1 VKKEIICIVCPV
13 GCTLEVTV
21 EDGKLVEVTG
31 YECKRGVA
39 YAEQEAVAPKR
50 TLATTVRVKNGIH
63 PLVPVKTDIPVPKE
77 KMREITELLAQ
88 VEVEAPVKIG
98 SIIVADVLGTGA
110 NVVATRNLPA
120 REDSIAGSRRI

>member
-1 VKKEIICIVCPV
+1 MKKEIICIVCPV

-120 REDSIAGSRRI
+120 REDSIAG

>member
-1 VKKEIICIVCPV
+1 MSAV

-120 REDSIAGSRRI
+120 REDSIAG

>member
-13 GCTLEVTV
+13 GCTMEVTV
-21 EDGKLVEVTG
+21 EGGKVVSVTG
-31 YECKRGVA
+31 NECKRGVT

-77 KMREITELLAQ
+77 KMREITELVAQ
-88 VEVEAPVKIG
+88 VEIEAPVKMG
-98 SIIVADVLGTGA
+98 SVIIADVLGTGA
-110 NVVATRNLPA
+110 NVVATRRLPA
-120 REDSIAGSRRI
+120 REDSRAS

>member
-1 VKKEIICIVCPV
+1 MKKEIICIVCPV

-50 TLATTVRVKNGIH
+50 TLATTVRVRTASI
-63 PLVPVKTDIPVPKE
+63 LVPVKTDIPVPKE
-77 KMREITELLAQ
+77 KMRNYRT
-88 VEVEAPVKIG
+88 PCPG
-98 SIIVADVLGTGA
+98 RGGGA
-110 NVVATRNLPA
+110 GENQGAL
-120 REDSIAGSRRI
+120 